1 MSVINRREFTRLI
14 AGAGIAALS
23 PVLLRSAVIG
33 KTVSK
38 TSARVVVIGGG
49 AGGASV
55 AAILKRGAPHISV
68 TVIEPHK
75 IYTTC
80 FNSNHYFGG
89 FRTLASLQHSYDG
102 LRKLG
107 IDVVSDLA
115 SDIDTTKRIVKLAG
129 GKELAYDRLVISPG
143 IDFKF
148 DAIAGYSAQVATESM
163 PHAWKAGPQ
172 TLMLKKQLEAM
183 DDGGVVIMAVP
194 NNPYRCPPGP
204 YERAC
209 MIAHFLKTK
218 KPKSKL
224 VILDAK
230 KTFSKQPAFEEA
242 FAKYYGGIIDLNLTN
257 EIDDFRVVRVDPS
270 TREVVTQSGTKMKGA
285 VVNIIPPQRAGD
297 IAAKAGCVEGDW
309 CPVTPANFA
318 SAKVKDVYV
327 VGTRR
332 SPPRC
337 PSRPSRPTARPRAPL
352 LTFWPTSLAPSGFP
366 RTIATPAG
374 RSLPP
379 TTASRSV
386 RTTSRARRTARRSWS
401 PPSRS
406 SRRRAKPLTCAS
418 RTMTRASPGIMR
430 SSRMPS
436 TTIPRSST
444 RAELQRLQ
452 TAAPLTGKETSAR

>member
-327 VGTRR
+327 VGDSAIAAEMPKSAFSANSQAKGAAADILADLAGAERVPAHYRNTCW
-332 SPPRC
+332 SLIAADDSIKIGANYKPGEKDGKAFLE
-337 PSRPSRPTARPRAPL
+337 PTEPFVSQKGETADVRL
-352 LTFWPTSLAPSGFP
+352 KNYDESLAWYHAI
-366 RTIATPAG
+366 IADAFNDD
-374 RSLPP
+374 
-379 TTASRSV
+379 TALV
-386 RTTSRARRTARRSWS
+386 H
-401 PPSRS
+401 
-406 SRRRAKPLTCAS
+406 K
-418 RTMTRASPGIMR
+418 G
-430 SSRMPS
+430 
-436 TTIPRSST
+436 
-444 RAELQRLQ
+444 
-452 TAAPLTGKETSAR
+452 